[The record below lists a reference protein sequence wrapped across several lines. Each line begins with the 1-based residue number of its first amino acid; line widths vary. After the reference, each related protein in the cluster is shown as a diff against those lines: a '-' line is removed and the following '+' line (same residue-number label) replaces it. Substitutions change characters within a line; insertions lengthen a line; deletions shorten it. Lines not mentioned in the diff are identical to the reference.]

1 MPWTSSTFNGRDH
14 RPAAGC
20 HQAQRQQ
27 AGLVVDTDFFFVAFT
42 FTQVG
47 VERNLS
53 PILRKTLPS
62 LKVDTR
68 IWAPGGHPE

>member
-1 MPWTSSTFNGRDH
+1 MPWTSSTFNWTRH

-27 AGLVVDTDFFFVAFT
+27 AGLCSRTDFFFVAFT

-47 VERNLS
+47 VEQEFT

-68 IWAPGGHPE
+68 ILGPGGHPE